1 MKQYVLRHLQVFF
14 STLGAMARAPLATL
28 MTVTVIGITLALP
41 AGLYVLVQNLQRV
54 SGHLAAGGE
63 ISLFLKHN
71 VSSKAAE
78 ALATELRRQAGI
90 GKVEYISP
98 DAALAELRAT
108 SGFGDALKALDDNP
122 LPGVLVVT
130 PAAAEPR
137 PGALRELAAELGHRG
152 EVDFAQLDLE
162 WVQRL
167 HAILTLA
174 ERGVWLLAGL
184 LALAVLLIIGNTI
197 RLAVLN
203 RREEIAIT
211 RLIGATPAF
220 IRRPF
225 LYAGALHGLLGALA
239 AWLLVSGSILLL
251 SGPARDLATLYA
263 SSVEIEGFGADA
275 GFALLGIGLALGWL
289 GSRIAVGR
297 HLRGPASTDL

>member
-1 MKQYVLRHLQVFF
+1 MKQYLLRHLQVFF
-14 STLGAMARAPLATL
+14 STLGAMVRSPLATL

-41 AGLYVLVQNLQRV
+41 AGLYVVVQNLQRV
-54 SGHLAAGGE
+54 SGHLAAGGR

-78 ALATELRRQAGI
+78 SLAAELRRQSAI

-98 DAALAELRAT
+98 AAALAEFRAA

-130 PAAAEPR
+130 PAAAR
-137 PGALRELAAELGHRG
+137 PQPEALHALAIELERRS

-167 HAILTLA
+167 RAILSLA

-184 LALAVLLIIGNTI
+184 LGLAVLLIIGNTI

-225 LYAGALHGLLGALA
+225 LYAGALHGLLGAIV
-239 AWLLVSGSILLL
+239 AWVLVSGSILLL
-251 SGPARDLATLYA
+251 SGPAEELAALYA
-263 SSVEIEGFGADA
+263 SRFEIQGFGADT

-297 HLRGPASTDL
+297 HLQAADLT